1 MCSYLSLDR
10 GRESSPWKLDCVI
23 SDVHLQCSTVL
34 CSMIFITWI
43 LKDYYA
49 IRSLLNMSESS
60 PLAGNVPGKLHSYEL
75 IAHQPGGRS
84 ISNFSVVNSD
94 FPQKGGDENPHPA
107 DDN

>member
-1 MCSYLSLDR
+1 
-10 GRESSPWKLDCVI
+10 
-23 SDVHLQCSTVL
+23 
-34 CSMIFITWI
+34 
-43 LKDYYA
+43 
-49 IRSLLNMSESS
+49 MSESS

-84 ISNFSVVNSD
+84 ISNFSVENSD